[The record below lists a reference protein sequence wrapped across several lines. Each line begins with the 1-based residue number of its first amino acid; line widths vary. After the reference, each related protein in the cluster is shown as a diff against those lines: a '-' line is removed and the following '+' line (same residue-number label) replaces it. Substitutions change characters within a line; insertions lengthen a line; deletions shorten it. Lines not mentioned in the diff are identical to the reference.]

1 MLENV
6 HQKVRDERA
15 FLSLLHELLLEG
27 VGRLEC
33 DALSIRIPQ
42 LKGEMRVEA
51 GMPFHLTPEL
61 FLQLS
66 GTTVFELPEEVV
78 TVGPGEVCLIPRGMP
93 HRERI
98 SSSPERPFH
107 NLVVLHRH
115 DELFFHLAHEQ
126 PEHRPAGYL
135 RSRLVGEGCAALL
148 GLLNGAAELS
158 RGRATAQRTGIKG
171 FLMAYFSL
179 FLSMLE
185 QAKTGDHLEPFPVTR
200 ARQIVLAL
208 IHDPGLSVASVAREL
223 QLHPDYLSL
232 LFRQAT
238 GHSLQAY
245 ISKNRFLRACEL
257 LRSSSLNM
265 AQISQAAGFRD
276 PSYFTRFFR
285 QRQGVAPLAY
295 RKAAGRKVETWRS
308 GMH

>member
-6 HQKVRDERA
+6 HLEVRDESG
-15 FLSLLHELLLEG
+15 FLRLLRDLLSQG

-51 GMPFHLTPEL
+51 GMPFHLAPEL
-61 FLQLS
+61 FVQLS
-66 GTTVFELPEEVV
+66 GTTVFELPEEVL

-98 SSSPERPFH
+98 FSSPERPFH
-107 NLVVLHRH
+107 NLVVLHGH
-115 DELFFHLAHEQ
+115 DELFFHLAHER
-126 PEHRPAGYL
+126 PDHRPKGYL
-135 RSRLVGEGCAALL
+135 RSRLVGDGCEGLL

-158 RGRATAQRTGIKG
+158 RGPSPAQRTGIKG

-179 FLSMLE
+179 FLTMLE
-185 QAKTGDHLEPFPVTR
+185 EAGNGEEREPFPVTR
-200 ARQIVLAL
+200 ARQIVLAS
-208 IHDPGLSVASVAREL
+208 IHDPGLTVASVAREV

-238 GHSLQAY
+238 RQSLQAY
-245 ISKNRFLRACEL
+245 ITRNRFLRACEL
-257 LRSSSLNM
+257 LRSSALNM
-265 AQISQAAGFRD
+265 AQVSEAAGFRD

-285 QRQGVAPLAY
+285 QRQGMTPLAY
-295 RKAAGRKVETWRS
+295 RRAAGRKVERWPPA
-308 GMH
+308 G